1 MSLTLDI
8 EQADKAK
15 ETLLTL
21 MKGAPE
27 AVADILRGTADELA
41 DLIAD
46 WQGERERQQSLSQAQ
61 RRAEFGGDQA

>member
-15 ETLLTL
+15 EALLTL

-27 AVADILRGTADELA
+27 AVADILRGTVEELT
-41 DLIAD
+41 DCIAD
-46 WQGERERQQSLSQAQ
+46 MQGEKERIEGLSQRQ
-61 RRAEFGGDQA
+61 LRTEFGGEMS